1 MSNDMI
7 QPLPVCAVTVCMD
20 RPLGSAHPDYPDF
33 IYPVNYGYIP
43 DLIAPD
49 GEEQDA
55 YVLGVNVPLQCF
67 CGERIAVI
75 YREDDVETKWVVV
88 PAGDRLSAAQIME
101 QVHFQERF
109 FRSHVVLC
117 RECNEA

>member
-1 MSNDMI
+1 M
-7 QPLPVCAVTVCMD
+7 QK
-20 RPLGSAHPDYPDF
+20 SAITEDSPY
-33 IYPVNYGYIP
+33 
-43 DLIAPD
+43 
-49 GEEQDA
+49 
-55 YVLGVNVPLQCF
+55 CF

-88 PAGDRLSAAQIME
+88 PAGVRLSAAQIME

-109 FRSHVVLC
+109 FQSYVVLC